1 MEGWCLVKHKSSLM
15 LSMFLVFMVG
25 WAHQTISIEEEE
37 KKTLLEIKSSL
48 VEFSKSY
55 NGVENLLPSWVVNDG
70 SSYCDWERINCKTT
84 SFSSAGD
91 NHKYVTDLS
100 LGNMFSMNESDYH
113 LDYASKGR
121 RGIIWPL
128 NVSLF
133 IHFKELRR
141 LDLSW
146 NFIGNTFLVTTGLE
160 KLSGLK
166 NLETLN
172 LSRNFIE
179 TNNIF
184 PSLSQLASLKVLDLS
199 FALGG
204 SPPHGKHLNFYYNM
218 NT

>member
-1 MEGWCLVKHKSSLM
+1 
-15 LSMFLVFMVG
+15 MVG
-25 WAHQTISIEEEE
+25 WAHQRISIEEEE

-70 SSYCDWERINCKTT
+70 SSYCDWERINCN
-84 SFSSAGD
+84 SISSSVGD
-91 NHKYVTDLS
+91 NHKYVIDLS
-100 LGNMFSMNESDYH
+100 LGNMFSMKESDYS
-113 LDYASKGR
+113 LK
-121 RGIIWPL
+121 IIWPL
-128 NVSLF
+128 NISLF

-146 NFIGNTFLVTTGLE
+146 NYIGNTFLVTTGLE

-172 LSRNFIE
+172 LSGNFIE

-199 FALGG
+199 FTRGG
-204 SPPHGKHLNFYYNM
+204 SLLHGKG
-218 NT
+218 